1 LFKNLLQKKLMK
13 EKYLINARII
23 DPKNQLD
30 EIGGLIVDSK
40 GLIKAVGKKVTNG
53 NLPSESEKLDL
64 KEQVLIPGIVDMRVF
79 VGEPGFEYKEN
90 FRTLSNAALS
100 GGVTSVVSMPNT
112 SPVIDNVS
120 MVDFLKRRGRDKSKI
135 NIFPAATLTKN
146 TDGKQ
151 MTEFGLLKR
160 KGIVA
165 FTDGIK
171 TVQDP
176 QVMARIMNLAGQS
189 EALIIQHAEDN
200 ILSRDGLINE
210 GEISTR
216 LGLKGIPFLA
226 EKIIVERDLSF
237 LEEYFCKYHIS
248 QISSEK
254 TLSVI
259 KKAKNEGK
267 IFTTGVSINNLSL
280 NENDIGD
287 FKTFLKLSPP
297 LRTEND
303 RQSLV
308 KGINEGTIDVI
319 VSDHKPE
326 DEESKRLTFS
336 QAATGATGVETLLPL
351 ALESVH
357 NNSINLNKLIA
368 SITSNPAKIL
378 GIDKGC
384 LEKGKDADLCI
395 FDINKPWVVDKN
407 KLKSKSKNTPIENR
421 KLQGQVLKTFVKG
434 ELAYERI

>member
-1 LFKNLLQKKLMK
+1 MK

-23 DPKNQLD
+23 DPKNDLD
-30 EIGGLIVDSK
+30 EIGGLIIDSN
-40 GLIKAVGKKVTNG
+40 GLIKAVGKKVANG
-53 NLPSESEKLDL
+53 NLPAKAEKIDL
-64 KEQVLIPGIVDMRVF
+64 KKQVLIPGIVDMRVF
-79 VGEPGFEYKEN
+79 VGEPGYEYKEN

-112 SPVIDNVS
+112 SPTIDNVS

-160 KGIVA
+160 KGIIG

-176 QVMARIMNLAGQS
+176 QVMLRIMSFASQS
-189 EALIIQHAEDN
+189 GSLIMQHAQDN
-200 ILSRDGLINE
+200 ILSDGGLINE

-226 EKIIVERDLSF
+226 EKIIVERDLSL
-237 LEEYFCKYHIS
+237 LEEYFCRYHIS

-254 TLSVI
+254 TVSVI
-259 KKAKNEGK
+259 KKAKNDGK

-287 FKTFLKLSPP
+287 FRTFLKLSPP

-303 RQSLV
+303 RSSLV
-308 KGINEGTIDVI
+308 KALNDGIIDVI

-336 QAATGATGVETLLPL
+336 QAATGASGIETLLPL
-351 ALESVH
+351 SLELFH
-357 NNSINLNKLIA
+357 NKAIKLKTLIA
-368 SITSNPAKIL
+368 AITSNPAKIL
-378 GIDKGC
+378 KINKGNLDKGS
-384 LEKGKDADLCI
+384 EADLCI
-395 FDINKPWVVDKN
+395 LDINKPWVVEKN

-421 KLQGQVLKTFVKG
+421 KLQGVVLKTFVKG
-434 ELAYERI
+434 ELSYERI

>member
-1 LFKNLLQKKLMK
+1 MK
-13 EKYLINARII
+13 DKYLVNARII
-23 DPKNQLD
+23 DPNSNLD
-30 EIGGLIVDSK
+30 EVGGLIIDSK
-40 GLIKAVGKKVTNG
+40 GLIKAVGKKVANG
-53 NLPSESEKLDL
+53 NLPSGADKIDL
-64 KEQVLIPGIVDMRVF
+64 KKQILIPGIVDMRVF
-79 VGEPGFEYKEN
+79 VGEPGYEYKEN

-120 MVDFLKRRGRDKSKI
+120 MVDFLKRRGRDKSRI

-146 TDGKQ
+146 AEGKQ

-165 FTDGIK
+165 FTDGIR
-171 TVQDP
+171 TIQNP
-176 QVMARIMNLAGQS
+176 QVMARIMNFASQS
-189 EALIIQHAEDN
+189 KSLIMQHAEDKM
-200 ILSRDGLINE
+200 LSDGGLINE

-216 LGLKGIPFLA
+216 LGLKGIPSLA

-237 LEEYFCKYHIS
+237 LEEYFCRYHIS
-248 QISSEK
+248 QISSQK
-254 TLSVI
+254 TVSVI
-259 KKAKNEGK
+259 KKAKDEGK

-308 KGINEGTIDVI
+308 KAVNDGMIDVI

-326 DEESKRLTFS
+326 DEESKRLTFA

-351 ALESVH
+351 ALELFH
-357 NNSINLNKLIA
+357 NKSIKLRNLIA
-368 SITSNPAKIL
+368 SLTCNPAKIL
-378 GIDKGC
+378 DIKKGC
-384 LEKGKDADLCI
+384 LKKGYDADICV
-395 FDINKPWVVDKN
+395 FDLNKPWVIKKDN
-407 KLKSKSKNTPIENR
+407 LKSKSKNTPIENR
-421 KLQGQVLKTFVKG
+421 NIQGQILKTFVKG
-434 ELAYERI
+434 ELAYERV

>member
-1 LFKNLLQKKLMK
+1 MK

-23 DPKNQLD
+23 DTKNQIN
-30 EIGGLIVDSK
+30 EIGGLIISDK
-40 GLIKAVGKKVTNG
+40 GHIKAVGKKVANG
-53 NLPSESEKLDL
+53 NLPGVAEKIDL
-64 KEQVLIPGIVDMRVF
+64 KNQILMPGIVDMRVF
-79 VGEPGFEYKEN
+79 VGEPGYEYKEN

-112 SPVIDNVS
+112 SPVIDS
-120 MVDFLKRRGRDKSKI
+120 IPMVDFLKRRGRDKSKI
-135 NIFPAATLTKN
+135 NIFPAASLTKN
-146 TDGKQ
+146 TEGKQ

-160 KGIVA
+160 KGIIA
-165 FTDGIK
+165 FTDGLK

-176 QVMARIMNLAGQS
+176 QVMTSIMNYAGES
-189 EALIIQHAEDN
+189 EVLIMQHAEDN
-200 ILSRDGLINE
+200 ILSAGGLINE

-216 LGLKGIPFLA
+216 LGLKGIPSLA

-254 TLSVI
+254 TVSVI
-259 KKAKNEGK
+259 KKAKEEGK
-267 IFTTGVSINNLSL
+267 IFTAGVSINNLSL

-297 LRTEND
+297 LRTEKD
-303 RQSLV
+303 RLSLV
-308 KGINEGTIDVI
+308 KGINDGVIDVI

-351 ALESVH
+351 ALELFHNKSVK
-357 NNSINLNKLIA
+357 LEKLIA
-368 SITSNPAKIL
+368 SITSSPAKIL
-378 GIDKGC
+378 GIDKGS
-384 LEKGKDADLCI
+384 LQVGTDADLCI
-395 FDINKPWVVDKN
+395 LDINKPWVVKQSN
-407 KLKSKSKNTPIENR
+407 LKSKSKNTPIENR

-434 ELAYERI
+434 EMAFERI

>member
-1 LFKNLLQKKLMK
+1 MK

-23 DPKNQLD
+23 DPKNDLD
-30 EIGGLIVDSK
+30 EIGGLIINEK
-40 GLIKAVGKKVTNG
+40 GLIKAAGKKVANG
-53 NLPSESEKLDL
+53 NIPSGISKIDL
-64 KEQVLIPGIVDMRVF
+64 KQQVLMPGIVDMRVF
-79 VGEPGFEYKEN
+79 VGEPGYEYKEN

-120 MVDFLKRRGRDKSKI
+120 MVDFLKRRGRDKSRI
-135 NIFPAATLTKN
+135 NIFPSATLTKN
-146 TDGKQ
+146 AEGKQ

-160 KGIVA
+160 KGIIA
-165 FTDGIK
+165 FTDGVK

-176 QVMARIMNLAGQS
+176 QVMARIMNFAAQTES
-189 EALIIQHAEDN
+189 LIMQHAEDN
-200 ILSRDGLINE
+200 ILSEGGLINE

-216 LGLKGIPFLA
+216 LGLKGIPSLA

-237 LEEYFCKYHIS
+237 LEEYFCRYHIS

-254 TLSVI
+254 TISVI
-259 KKAKNEGK
+259 RKAKNEGK
-267 IFTTGVSINNLSL
+267 VFTTGVSINNLSL

-287 FKTFLKLSPP
+287 FRTFLKLSPP

-308 KGINEGTIDVI
+308 EAVNDGTIDVI

-336 QAATGATGVETLLPL
+336 QATTGATGVETLLPL
-351 ALESVH
+351 SLELFH
-357 NNSINLNKLIA
+357 NKSIKLKKLIA
-368 SITSNPAKIL
+368 SMTSNPAKIL
-378 GIDKGC
+378 GIDKGT

-395 FDINKPWVVDKN
+395 VNINKPWVVN
-407 KLKSKSKNTPIENR
+407 KDELKSKSKNTPIEDR
-421 KLQGQVLKTFVKG
+421 KMQGQILKTFVRG
-434 ELAYERI
+434 ELEFERA